1 MNNYIKQWLEV
12 IKNMNTDNTYKLA
25 WSRAIIELCFE
36 TSQLDKQV
44 TFKFQHIVKK
54 MIKYYWNQTYF
65 FHLDQSPN
73 KKKIP
78 VLVQNVNHL
87 IELYESIQHTHTP
100 VWFDK
105 AETVLKHE
113 KQYCKIISES
123 AKTLKNDFSW
133 RFKLA
138 NNKEYNLYYLD
149 KNCMFISLTKQQ
161 VLLLKEYSF
170 VLSQLINFKW
180 TQLLEKFNHSPRIA
194 SKVKGISDNTIKRSS
209 LAKYKNILLKSN
221 NYQAIDFYIG
231 KVLKENDI
239 SVDHVIPWSF
249 MYSDDI
255 WNLVLTRKSNNSSKS
270 NSIPSQTTIESL
282 KERNSQLVNLISDSK
297 YKDELLLAIENDYV
311 DKFYLAMKI

>member
-44 TFKFQHIVKK
+44 TFTFQHIVKK

>member
-44 TFKFQHIVKK
+44 TFTFQHIVKK

-113 KQYCKIISES
+113 KQYYKIISES